1 MTLAAGKAVT
11 RVMHRCEAAK
21 ASGYLD
27 LSDCGVM
34 YIADAI
40 YLVLKGY
47 EINKCNLRNNSL
59 TKFPKKMV
67 ERFSNMIMFN
77 VEGNAIEEFP
87 VEVGEWTEMQGMNL
101 SNNKLTTFP
110 VGIFNMKQLSYLNLS
125 GNNITEIDI
134 DRLYTSLPNLTQL
147 LLFGNP
153 VAETMKTE
161 LENHEKKPKT
171 LKLLLV

>member
-21 ASGYLD
+21 TSGYLD

-59 TKFPKKMV
+59 TKFPKKMIK
-67 ERFSNMIMFN
+67 RFSNMIMFN

-110 VGIFNMKQLSYLNLS
+110 VGVFNMKQLTYLDLS
-125 GNNITEIDI
+125 GNNIIEIDV

-147 LLFGNP
+147 MLLGNP
-153 VAETMKTE
+153 VAETVKIE